1 LSNQYEDSEPFGR
14 MYSIVEDIGDYLP
27 PVSPAKLIILLDQ
40 AFGEQGPDA
49 LVISRGQYYRAVAEK
64 VSEIQ
69 SDYQTE
75 AEEYRSAHI
84 RYLRRRNA
92 LTSLHIFLSFLNTA
106 ALFVGVFF
114 GLLPLI
120 TLYYAH
126 VPLQAVYHI
135 PYTSLYLN
143 LASGRDIFIILG
155 GAIIACALTFSLQRA
170 VSRQATREY
179 IRLEPAARQFYDR
192 LTAGFRAVVIS
203 LMRAA
208 RELRS
213 DPVLRSDRAPT
224 LVEIG
229 SARVFPSETFD
240 RIVEF
245 LQLHVTSAV
254 GVAGQRGAGKSTLL
268 RWLANT
274 LQPDWITVYLPTP
287 ATYDSVD
294 FARMIFRAT
303 ANAVLTSYQSKTI
316 PISASRFSRF
326 IRPFRARPSQDRIVH
341 LSNDVLNLIGSSRTD
356 QWTIAGGLSAKG
368 ASLNRQKQT
377 TITQKELTHPEL
389 ISAFTQ
395 FLESYGRFDGHKI
408 LIAIDELDKLAS
420 AEEAIGA
427 INSLKDLFHLPNTHF
442 VVSVSE
448 DALIRFVMR
457 GIPFRDVFD
466 SSFDDIVQVEPPSP
480 EDAWKLLSHRTGGF
494 PISVALFCY
503 AWSGGIPRDLIR
515 TARECVNIRRRLD
528 RPVTVGEL
536 ALPIVR
542 NDVKDALAAALTTTL
557 TEGSTLGVESML
569 ALRRKIED
577 ESISL
582 KNVLQ
587 TADLQYD
594 LENNSDEQGRIL
606 LLKRLALYIKLGYS
620 IVTYFTNDFDGKL
633 AADYIKVVE
642 IIRKFGRA
650 KLALSTYPSEAEW
663 LLTEVVKVVTTDGQ
677 R

>member
-1 LSNQYEDSEPFGR
+1 
-14 MYSIVEDIGDYLP
+14 MISIVEDISHNLP
-27 PVSPAKLIILLDQ
+27 PISLVKIIILLDQ

-49 LVISRGQYYRAVAEK
+49 LVISRTQYYRAVAGK
-64 VSEIQ
+64 VFEIQ
-69 SDYQTE
+69 SEYQ
-75 AEEYRSAHI
+75 AEVEGYRLAYI
-84 RYLRRRNA
+84 RYLRRRNIFT
-92 LTSLHIFLSFLNTA
+92 LLNIFLTCLNTV
-106 ALFVGVFF
+106 ALLVGIFF

-126 VPLQAVYHI
+126 IPPQAVYHI
-135 PYTSLYLN
+135 PRTSLQLN
-143 LASGRDIFIILG
+143 LANGRDIFIILG
-155 GAIIACALTFSLQRA
+155 GAIIIYVLVSLLQRIVA
-170 VSRQATREY
+170 HQVTREY
-179 IRLEPAARQFYDR
+179 IRLQPTAQELYRR
-192 LTAGFRAVVIS
+192 LTAGFRTVVIN
-203 LMRAA
+203 LMRVA

-254 GVAGQRGAGKSTLL
+254 GVSGQRGAGKSTLL
-268 RWLANT
+268 QWLVNT

-287 ATYDSVD
+287 ATYDALD

-303 ANAVLTSYQSKTI
+303 ANAVLTRNQSRAI
-316 PISASRFSRF
+316 PIRSRKFSRF
-326 IRPFRARPSQDRIVH
+326 IRPFRPRPSQDEIVR
-341 LSNDVLNLIGSSRTD
+341 LSNDVLSLIGNSRTD

-395 FLESYGRFDGHKI
+395 YLETYRRFGGHKI

-427 INSLKDLFHLPNTHF
+427 INSLKDLFHLPNSHF

-466 SSFDDIVQVEPPSP
+466 SSFDDIIQVEPPSP
-480 EDAWKLLSHRTGGF
+480 ENAWKLLAHRTGGF

-515 TARECVNIRRRLD
+515 TARECVNIRRRLGK
-528 RPVTVGEL
+528 PVTVGEL
-536 ALPIVR
+536 APPIVR
-542 NDVKDALAAALTTTL
+542 NDVKDALEAALTTTL
-557 TEGSTLGVESML
+557 TEGGALGVESLL
-569 ALRRKIED
+569 ALRRKMED

-587 TADLQYD
+587 TTDLQYD
-594 LENNSDEQGRIL
+594 LETNSNEQNRIL
-606 LLKRLALYIKLGYS
+606 MLKRLALYFKLGYS
-620 IVTYFTNDFDGKL
+620 IVNYFTNDFDEKL
-633 AADYIKVVE
+633 VADFAKVVE

-663 LLTEVVKVVTTDGQ
+663 LLTEVVKVVTADD
-677 R
+677 